1 MLSTQLIIL
10 NYPEKYRVA
19 QFKLQTCKFYFPL
32 TLGIIMNDKVL
43 KIIENKVY
51 TTKKY
56 YENLL
61 TLLME
66 KTKLSP
72 ILGPLD

>member
-1 MLSTQLIIL
+1 
-10 NYPEKYRVA
+10 
-19 QFKLQTCKFYFPL
+19 
-32 TLGIIMNDKVL
+32 MNNKVL

-72 ILGPLD
+72 ILGPLNWKV